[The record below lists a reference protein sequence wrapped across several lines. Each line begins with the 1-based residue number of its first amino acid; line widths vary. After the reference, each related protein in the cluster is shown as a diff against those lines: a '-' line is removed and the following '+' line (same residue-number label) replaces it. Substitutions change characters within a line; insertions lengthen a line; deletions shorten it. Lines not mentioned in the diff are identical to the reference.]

1 MKNNPSKVMEKE
13 NEKEKEKEK
22 EEDNERNSLI
32 HSESEKNNMENDSSL
47 TKLIYIIL
55 IYIFYIFGGI
65 LNEKLTKSIY
75 EYRDSNNKIQNFRF
89 KYPLIILCTL
99 SSFSLLVSSYMSQ
112 KMKSKLFKDSKI
124 SPISFYDKSII
135 GILHTASTFTSQL
148 SLVYIDFIVKTIG
161 KSCKSAS
168 FLFLYFLNSM
178 SFCNKLFRKILNNN
192 KEKNKSSPEK
202 VQLKDLIKV
211 ILTTISVALFSLN
224 SDKKN
229 KSNDS
234 SSSNSS
240 FGIIVLLISL
250 FFDGLLSL
258 KEKMVQLNIKNNLE
272 YNGYEKIICWE
283 YMKIFGLCTF
293 LFGFFQIIFKI
304 IFGNYLQILKIV
316 FSCKVLL
323 RDLFC
328 YAVFDALGQ
337 SVLFI
342 FLSKYGPLTVS
353 MVTSV
358 RKILSI
364 SISIL
369 YFGKTINLPQSMSL
383 FLAGTIIFWEIYDKG
398 NKNKSLNL
406 KAESKSN

>member
-1 MKNNPSKVMEKE
+1 MKAIPIKE
-13 NEKEKEKEK
+13 NEIITLSELEKIQDE
-22 EEDNERNSLI
+22 
-32 HSESEKNNMENDSSL
+32 SSL

-65 LNEKLTKSIY
+65 LNEKITKSKY
-75 EYRDSNNKIQNFRF
+75 EYRNIDNTIQTFKI
-89 KYPLIILCTL
+89 KDPLIILCTL
-99 SSFSLLVSSYMSQ
+99 SSFSLIISSYMSR
-112 KMKSKLFKDSKI
+112 KMKYKLFKDLKI
-124 SPISFYDKSII
+124 SPVSFYDKSII
-135 GILHTASTFTSQL
+135 GVLHTVSTFTSQL
-148 SLVYIDFIVKTIG
+148 SLLYVDFIVKTIG

-168 FLFLYFLNSM
+168 FLFLYFLNSIP
-178 SFCNKLFRKILNNN
+178 FCNKVFKKILNDNIN
-192 KEKNKSSPEK
+192 EKENKSSTGK
-202 VQLKDLIKV
+202 IQMKDLVKV
-211 ILTTISVALFSLN
+211 IITTISVVLFNLS

-229 KSNDS
+229 KSKDS
-234 SSSNSS
+234 SSSSS
-240 FGIIVLLISL
+240 TFGIIILLISL

-258 KEKMVQLNIKNNLE
+258 KEKMVQVNINNNLE

-293 LFGFFQIIFKI
+293 IFGFSQIFFKLF
-304 IFGNYLQILKIV
+304 FGDYITTLKIV
-316 FSCKVLL
+316 FSCKTLL

-328 YAVFDALGQ
+328 YAIFDALGQ

-369 YFGKTINLPQSMSL
+369 YFGKSISFPQSISL

-398 NKNKSLNL
+398 NK
-406 KAESKSN
+406 SKKIEEKKI

>member
-1 MKNNPSKVMEKE
+1 MKNNSI
-13 NEKEKEKEK
+13 NEKEKEKDK
-22 EEDNERNSLI
+22 DNERNTLI
-32 HSESEKNNMENDSSL
+32 HSESEKNIMENESSL

-65 LNEKLTKSIY
+65 LNEKLTKTSY

-112 KMKSKLFKDSKI
+112 KMKSKLFKNSKI

-148 SLVYIDFIVKTIG
+148 SLLYIDFIVKTIG

-168 FLFLYFLNSM
+168 FLFLYFLNSL
-178 SFCNKLFRKILNNN
+178 SFCNKLFKKILNNN
-192 KEKNKSSPEK
+192 KEKNKNTAEK

-211 ILTTISVALFSLN
+211 ILTTISVVLFNLS

-240 FGIIVLLISL
+240 FGIIILLISL

-258 KEKMVQLNIKNNLE
+258 KEKMVQLNIKNNIE

-293 LFGFFQIIFKI
+293 LFGFVQIIFKI

-316 FSCKVLL
+316 FSCKILL

-328 YAVFDALGQ
+328 YAVFDSLGQ

-342 FLSKYGPLTVS
+342 FLSKFGPLTVS

-369 YFGKTINLPQSMSL
+369 YFGKSINFPQAMSL
-383 FLAGTIIFWEIYDKG
+383 LLAGTIIFWEIYDKG
-398 NKNKSLNL
+398 NKNKNV
-406 KAESKSN
+406 KNEEKSK

>member
-1 MKNNPSKVMEKE
+1 MKAVPIK
-13 NEKEKEKEK
+13 
-22 EEDNERNSLI
+22 
-32 HSESEKNNMENDSSL
+32 ESEIITISELETIQDESSL

-65 LNEKLTKSIY
+65 LNEKITKSKY
-75 EYRDSNNKIQNFRF
+75 EYRNMDNTIQTFKI
-89 KYPLIILCTL
+89 KDPLIILCTL
-99 SSFSLLVSSYMSQ
+99 SSFSLVISSYMSR
-112 KMKSKLFKDSKI
+112 KMKYKLFKDLKI
-124 SPISFYDKSII
+124 SPVSFYDKSII
-135 GILHTASTFTSQL
+135 GVLHTVSTFTSQL
-148 SLVYIDFIVKTIG
+148 SLLYVDFIVKTIG

-168 FLFLYFLNSM
+168 FLFLYFLNSIP
-178 SFCNKLFRKILNNN
+178 FCNKVFKKILNNN
-192 KEKNKSSPEK
+192 INEKENKSSTGK
-202 VQLKDLIKV
+202 IQMKDLVKV
-211 ILTTISVALFSLN
+211 VITTISVVLFNLS

-229 KSNDS
+229 KSKDS
-234 SSSNSS
+234 SSSSS
-240 FGIIVLLISL
+240 TFGIIILLISL

-258 KEKMVQLNIKNNLE
+258 KEKMVQVNINNSLE

-293 LFGFFQIIFKI
+293 IFGFSQIFFKLF
-304 IFGNYLQILKIV
+304 FGDYITILKIV
-316 FSCKVLL
+316 LSCKTLL

-328 YAVFDALGQ
+328 YAIFDALGQ

-369 YFGKTINLPQSMSL
+369 YFGKSISFPQSISL

-398 NKNKSLNL
+398 NK
-406 KAESKSN
+406 SKKIEEKKI